1 MTSFKLTAAA
11 LGASLLALLAAPAQ
25 AQVIISEV
33 NANGSSASYAADWFE
48 LTNTGATAV
57 NISGW
62 TMDDNS
68 NAFASSVVLRGV
80 TSIAAGQSV
89 VFLEGTATGTTDA
102 SIAAAFKSAWFGS
115 APTSVV
121 IGGYGGSGV
130 GLSATADAVN
140 IFNSSGTAMAG
151 VSFGSSTT
159 GVTFDNHV
167 GLSGTISQLSTV
179 GVNGAFKS
187 FNNAEIGSPGSI
199 ASVPEPEGYALALAG
214 MGVVFAATR
223 RRKSAV

>member
-48 LTNTGATAV
+48 LTNTGTTAV

-62 TMDDNS
+62 KMDDDS
-68 NAFASSVVLRGV
+68 NAFASAVVLRGV

-89 VFLEGTATGTTDA
+89 VFLEGTPSGSTDA
-102 SIAAAFKSAWFGS
+102 AIAAAFKSAWFGTS
-115 APTSVV
+115 PTSVV
-121 IGGYGGSGV
+121 IGGYGGSKV
-130 GLSATADAVN
+130 GLSNTADAVN
-140 IFNSSGTAMAG
+140 IFNSSGASMAG
-151 VSFGSSTT
+151 VSFAASTT
-159 GVTFDNHV
+159 GVTFDNRV
-167 GLSGTISQLSTV
+167 GLAGTISQLSAV
-179 GVNGAFKS
+179 GVNAAFKS
-187 FNNAEIGSPGSI
+187 FNNAEVGSPGSM

-214 MGVVFAATR
+214 MGVVLAASR
-223 RRKSAV
+223 RRKPAL